1 MIRRAGMTLIEVLI
15 AMAIFIFGVTAVLGL
30 FQLGGGLEARARV
43 EAELAPA
50 MEPLIRTLGEET
62 WQQDPQG
69 NWLQPASPSGA
80 TVPGAPDFHYDL
92 MVYPGPVDHPELV
105 RAQLRFWRTAPDRV
119 LAQASFLLPRRI
131 PVERR
136 LQKRP

>member
-1 MIRRAGMTLIEVLI
+1 VTCRAGMTLVEVLI

-50 MEPLIRTLGEET
+50 LEPLIRTLRESSWRQNDKG
-62 WQQDPQG
+62 D
-69 NWLQPASPSGA
+69 WLPPAPPSGDV
-80 TVPGAPDFHYDL
+80 VPGAPDYRYDL
-92 MVYPGPVDHPELV
+92 VVYPGPADRPDLV

-119 LAQASFLLPRRI
+119 LAQSSFLLPRRI
-131 PVERR
+131 PVDRR
-136 LQKRP
+136 LQSRP